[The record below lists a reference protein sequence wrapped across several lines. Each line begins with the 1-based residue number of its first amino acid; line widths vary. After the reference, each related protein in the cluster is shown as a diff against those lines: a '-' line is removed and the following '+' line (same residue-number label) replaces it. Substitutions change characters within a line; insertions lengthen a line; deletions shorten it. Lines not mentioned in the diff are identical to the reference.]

1 MRLFLGNY
9 ARAKVKIE
17 GRFLYFHADK
27 VEKISLISGSV
38 PTRLA
43 RFPLCR
49 EASLLG
55 WGGFRKSGKR
65 PYLVGEVSAVRGK
78 VSTWLGSYNRGKL
91 RFYLR
96 LFVISSLTF

>member
-1 MRLFLGNY
+1 MRLYLGNY
-9 ARAKVKIE
+9 AKTKVEIE

-49 EASLLG
+49 EASLLR
-55 WGGFRKSGKR
+55 WGGFRCSGKGLN
-65 PYLVGEVSAVRGK
+65 LVGE
-78 VSTWLGSYNRGKL
+78 GSEK
-91 RFYLR
+91 
-96 LFVISSLTF
+96 

>member
-49 EASLLG
+49 EASLLR
-55 WGGFRKSGKR
+55 WGGFGKSGKR
-65 PYLVGEVSAVRGK
+65 PYLVGEVSGRAGSVA
-78 VSTWLGSYNRGKL
+78 TWLAGFPKWKTA
-91 RFYLR
+91 
-96 LFVISSLTF
+96 ISFSLIYY